1 MPSSTRR
8 DSAAPIERVEV
19 SAYTVPTDQPESDG
33 TFAWTSTTLLLVE
46 PMAGGQRGLGY
57 TYAAA
62 AGAALIRDA
71 LVPLL
76 VGEDAWDLPAR
87 MASLLRRVRNMGSG
101 GLAARALSAVD
112 TALWDLK
119 AKLLGVPL
127 ARLFGQSRPAAPL
140 YGSGGFTSYTD
151 RQLQTQLTGWADAG
165 IPRVKMKVG
174 THADADPARVRRAR
188 EALGPGPAL
197 FVDANGAYTVKQA
210 LALARDFREAGVS
223 WFEEPV
229 SSDDLTGLRRVR
241 DGGPAGLDVA
251 AGEYGDSASYF
262 RRMLEAG
269 AVDVLQADAS
279 RCLGFTG
286 FLQADALADA
296 FHVPLSAHCAP
307 ALHLH
312 VACAARRLVHVEY
325 FHDHARLERMLFDGV
340 PQPVHGALA
349 PDLSRPGLG
358 LELKRADAARFA
370 VGTSA

>member
-1 MPSSTRR
+1 MPT
-8 DSAAPIERVEV
+8 E
-19 SAYTVPTDQPESDG
+19 QPESDG

-46 PMAGGQRGLGY
+46 PVAGGQRGLGY

-62 AGAALIRDA
+62 VGAALIREM

-76 VGEDAWDLPAR
+76 VGEDAWNGPER
-87 MASLLRRVRNMGSG
+87 RASLLRRVRNMGSG

-127 ARLFGQSRPAAPL
+127 ARLFGQARPAAPV

-151 RQLQTQLTGWADAG
+151 QQLQAQLTGWADAG

-174 THADADPARVRRAR
+174 THADADAGRVRDVR

-210 LALARDFREAGVS
+210 LELAREFREAGVS

-241 DGGPAGLDVA
+241 DEVPAGLDVA
-251 AGEYGDSASYF
+251 AGEYGDSGFYF

-296 FHVPLSAHCAP
+296 FHVSLSAHCAP

-340 PQPVHGALA
+340 QQPVNGALA
-349 PDLSRPGLG
+349 PDLSRPGIG
-358 LELKRADAARFA
+358 LELKRADAARFT
-370 VGTSA
+370 VGTST